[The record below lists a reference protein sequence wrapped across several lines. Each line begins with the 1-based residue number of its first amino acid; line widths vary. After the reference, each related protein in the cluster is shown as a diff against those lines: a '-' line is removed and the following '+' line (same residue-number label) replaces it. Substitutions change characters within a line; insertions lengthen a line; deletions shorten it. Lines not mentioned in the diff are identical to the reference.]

1 MTTFKKFR
9 QNAQILKSRTRISSL
24 GVFDEV
30 WVSMVMISGYI
41 TAKGHLGH
49 GHHIS
54 FWYFAAAH
62 FSKRLYYG

>member
-1 MTTFKKFR
+1 MHKF
-9 QNAQILKSRTRISSL
+9 LKSRTRISSL

-62 FSKRLYYG
+62 FQKGYTTVE